1 MSTRQRSSLAHF
13 LAKRT
18 PTGGAVEQAKAEN
31 KPQSTPFFDQ
41 VVEGASGTESFEAL
55 LTKITGPVDP
65 KTIPQFPTAQCLTPE
80 QVYNFENVG
89 EEQQAHLA
97 ACPWCKNMMVAAQP
111 SDEEFEEICRRAKS
125 AAKAQGH
132 REVARA

>member
-1 MSTRQRSSLAHF
+1 MSTRQKSSLAHF
-13 LAKRT
+13 LAKRS
-18 PTGGAVEQAKAEN
+18 PTEGTLEQTKAER

-55 LTKITGPVDP
+55 LTKITGPIDP
-65 KTIPQFPTAQCLTPE
+65 TTIPQFPTPQCLTPE

-89 EEQQAHLA
+89 QEQQAHLA

-111 SDEEFEEICRRAKS
+111 SDEEFEEICRTAKS
-125 AAKAQGH
+125 AAKAQRR

>member
-65 KTIPQFPTAQCLTPE
+65 EDNSA
-80 QVYNFENVG
+80 VSD
-89 EEQQAHLA
+89 
-97 ACPWCKNMMVAAQP
+97 CPMPHAGTSLQL
-111 SDEEFEEICRRAKS
+111 
-125 AAKAQGH
+125 
-132 REVARA
+132 